1 MFRRSRCG
9 CRAREVQLGCK
20 RMRSL
25 RRRLFLTL
33 FDWSDYHHQHD
44 QIIMISNMII
54 ISESSSLS
62 TSTITTR
69 RTPWGG
75 ACPRLCLI
83 EHCDCQKEQAGEKF
97 RTSAP
102 TTGTTGSVL
111 KVVLVFY
118 SSVQDGQENQNASV
132 NESWQ
137 PFLRFFTTMDKYM
150 YFIWENHFGR
160 KYIWQNWS
168 KRWVIVKNTWNMNLD
183 HSRTLLDT
191 FGPLLKILEKP
202 D

>member
-1 MFRRSRCG
+1 
-9 CRAREVQLGCK
+9 
-20 RMRSL
+20 MRSL

-33 FDWSDYHHQHD
+33 FDWSDYHQQLD
-44 QIIMISNMII
+44 QIMMISNMII
-54 ISESSSLS
+54 ISESLSLS

-150 YFIWENHFGR
+150 YFIWGNHFGR
-160 KYIWQNWS
+160 KYIWEVGSTIWRIIIKPKKQGFS
-168 KRWVIVKNTWNMNLD
+168 IRKQHIDAFR
-183 HSRTLLDT
+183 
-191 FGPLLKILEKP
+191 KILCCCW
-202 D
+202 